1 MSPRVQAER
10 IQNRLRAPR
19 IPSLSFQ
26 FELFHKALMKS
37 VSLFIQGF
45 FIAKIDSHISA
56 LIEKRDFLFDQGF
69 FIAHVSRVADLFR
82 IAVFKLGDFKKSA
95 IQKLSFKEI
104 FPQFYIC
111 FSTSVL

>member
-10 IQNRLRAPR
+10 IQNRLRTPR
-19 IPSLSFQ
+19 IPKFSSHSILY
-26 FELFHKALMKS
+26 FEALAKRDFLFDQS
-37 VSLFIQGF
+37 F
-45 FIAKIDSHISA
+45 FIAKINSLISA

-95 IQKLSFKEI
+95 FKTI